1 MPPPTHS
8 RLSSRHT
15 NPIEPPIGYDP
26 QEEARIRLEQ
36 EIGGISLDLSRT
48 GSPSMSLEY
57 GRHGAPSP
65 RFEGVPSFARYDS
78 DLERSRDASA
88 RRSARQN
95 QSLRTFDDSFDGG
108 HTQSTAAH
116 HASALTVGAGLG
128 YGGAL
133 RPLSR
138 AGSGVEYDPDREL
151 SEMLKR
157 RGRVSV
163 LDDTNTTRDRTR
175 TVPNRK
181 YSQHLTSDPLIVDDT
196 AELDQL
202 LETGHLPEHTLQ
214 ANPRIPRAH
223 PREHDSPRA
232 DLESQSSFH
241 RSEADDSTTGRRKPR
256 LADALGG
263 AFSPKRPRT
272 MTSTLS
278 PTRPL
283 PAITSMSETSVRP
296 SISLLASRPS
306 NFPSAAL
313 HAESSVASSNGT
325 QRARLEAN
333 TAANARR
340 ALAKLESA
348 HVRNSSA
355 AAPRQEPVVDR
366 QRAAAAEAR
375 AKALALLGE
384 PMSETRNRTIGMS
397 IHLPDVTGLT
407 AAVESPSKPNVRY
420 RDAQVGM
427 LASGLDADRTMTNAQ
442 LEQLSER
449 LRELER
455 ENGTA
460 RRRVR
465 ELEMELEYC
474 KAEVER
480 EKTRANIQEAERTRA
495 NEKQVA
501 NEREE
506 RDRRLRQAEAATAE
520 WETRYR
526 EVVEEKKA
534 LEALVA
540 TLQSHLARMTSEVEE
555 HQRTIEDLRSMH
567 ERDAAELEV
576 KTAEVAAITAEVERL
591 AAECERL
598 RGVVEEG
605 LRERRQIR
613 EVGSLQGSGSQSDFE
628 GSGSVIMGRV
638 GMVEL
643 SAVAEEDEEEN
654 EIPETDMEQDRSVLS
669 VTELAGDDSAMRSGR
684 VRTDRATLG
693 SASRTLR
700 FMDPPSSHSD
710 DLTPELERSQSS
722 VRSAGRS
729 TPQDLKAIPSR
740 SSTPVTNRARVGSPL
755 TRRSSVESSPGP
767 SSRGPATTARPS
779 ASGQTQVESRQSP
792 PPEQRTPPRQ
802 EVPVPQQPGS
812 PSPQRRQPSL
822 LAPQSPPFPRIRGAQ
837 LERLFFSVPEH
848 DERTCTA
855 CCGRRRVRI
864 VRNDKHEPE
873 RVRERERANW
883 RLGGEAGATRRPD
896 DDEGYVEGDEEVEV
910 DMRRPPPQTVLVKV
924 VRELEDDF
932 AHYKAIYIE
941 LADQY
946 RIIGP
951 ASNVAKRNVLAE
963 HLKEVI
969 DTLEKKGD
977 QIASLYDLLQF
988 NDKPVP
994 GSSSRQRV

>member
-8 RLSSRHT
+8 RLSSRYT

-48 GSPSMSLEY
+48 GSSSFSLEY

-65 RFEGVPSFARYDS
+65 RFEGVASFARYDS

-88 RRSARQN
+88 RRSVRQH
-95 QSLRTFDDSFDGG
+95 QSFRTFDDSFDGG

-128 YGGAL
+128 YGGAP

-138 AGSGVEYDPDREL
+138 AGSGAEYDPDREL
-151 SEMLKR
+151 SDMLKR
-157 RGRVSV
+157 RGRISV
-163 LDDTNTTRDRTR
+163 LDDTTTTRVSRAPTA
-175 TVPNRK
+175 PNK
-181 YSQHLTSDPLIVDDT
+181 KHSQHLTSDPLIVDDT
-196 AELDQL
+196 AELDRL

-232 DLESQSSFH
+232 DHESQSSSH

-272 MTSTLS
+272 MTSAQS
-278 PTRPL
+278 PTGAAPKPL
-283 PAITSMSETSVRP
+283 PAITSMAETSVRP
-296 SISLLASRPS
+296 NISLLASRPS
-306 NFPSAAL
+306 NLPAAPL
-313 HAESSVASSNGT
+313 RTESSLSSSNGT
-325 QRARLEAN
+325 QKARLEAN

-340 ALAKLESA
+340 IVGRPDSA
-348 HVRNSSA
+348 HARRPSVPVS
-355 AAPRQEPVVDR
+355 RQEPVVDR
-366 QRAAAAEAR
+366 QRQAVPELRPQAFTFPR
-375 AKALALLGE
+375 E
-384 PMSETRNRTIGMS
+384 PASETRNRTIGLS

-407 AAVESPSKPNVRY
+407 AAVESPSKANIRY

-427 LASGLDADRTMTNAQ
+427 PASGLDEDRTMTNAQ
-442 LEQLSER
+442 LEQLSDR

-465 ELEMELEYC
+465 ELEMELQYC
-474 KAEVER
+474 EAEVER
-480 EKTRANIQEAERTRA
+480 EKTRANTQDAERTREY
-495 NEKQVA
+495 EKRVE
-501 NEREE
+501 NERVE
-506 RDRRLRQAEAATAE
+506 RNARDLRLRQAEAATAE

-526 EVVEEKKA
+526 EIVEEKKA
-534 LEALVA
+534 LEALVT
-540 TLQSHLARMTSEVEE
+540 TLRSHLARMTTEVEE

-567 ERDAAELEV
+567 ERDEAELEV

-605 LRERRQIR
+605 LRERRQVR

-628 GSGSVIMGRV
+628 GAGSVLMGRV
-638 GMVEL
+638 AMVEL

-654 EIPETDMEQDRSVLS
+654 DISERELEQSRSVLS

-684 VRTDRATLG
+684 MRTDRATLG

-700 FMDPPSSHSD
+700 FMDPPPPSTHSD
-710 DLTPELERSQSS
+710 DTPELERSQSS
-722 VRSAGRS
+722 VRSEGRS
-729 TPQDLKAIPSR
+729 TPQDPRNLPSR
-740 SSTPVTNRARVGSPL
+740 SSTPVTNKSRVGSPL
-755 TRRSSVESSPGP
+755 TRRGSVESSPVP
-767 SSRGPATTARPS
+767 ARGYTATAR
-779 ASGQTQVESRQSP
+779 ASTSRQPQVESRQSP
-792 PPEQRTPPRQ
+792 PPEQRTPRQ
-802 EVPVPQQPGS
+802 EPAAPQQPVS

-837 LERLFFSVPEH
+837 LEKLFFSVPEH
-848 DERTCTA
+848 NERTCTT

-864 VRNDKHEPE
+864 VRDDRHEPE
-873 RVRERERANW
+873 RVRERERAGW
-883 RLGGEAGATRRPD
+883 RVGGEAAATRRAD

-910 DMRRPPPQTVLVKV
+910 DIRRPPPQTVLVKV

-932 AHYKAIYIE
+932 AHYKA
-941 LADQY
+941 
-946 RIIGP
+946 
-951 ASNVAKRNVLAE
+951 
-963 HLKEVI
+963 
-969 DTLEKKGD
+969 
-977 QIASLYDLLQF
+977 
-988 NDKPVP
+988 
-994 GSSSRQRV
+994 

>member
-48 GSPSMSLEY
+48 GSSSLSLEY
-57 GRHGAPSP
+57 GRHGARSP
-65 RFEGVPSFARYDS
+65 RFEGVPTFARYDS
-78 DLERSRDASA
+78 DLDRSREVST
-88 RRSARQN
+88 RRSTRQN

-108 HTQSTAAH
+108 HTQSTTAH

-128 YGGAL
+128 YGGAP
-133 RPLSR
+133 RSFSR

-157 RGRVSV
+157 RGRISV
-163 LDDTNTTRDRTR
+163 LDDTNATRDRTR
-175 TVPNRK
+175 SAPNK
-181 YSQHLTSDPLIVDDT
+181 KHSQHLTSDPLIVDDT
-196 AELDQL
+196 VELDRL
-202 LETGHLPEHTLQ
+202 LETGHLSEHALQ

-256 LADALGG
+256 LTDALGG

-278 PTRPL
+278 PTSTAPKPL

-296 SISLLASRPS
+296 STSLLASRPS
-306 NFPSAAL
+306 NFPSAPL
-313 HAESSVASSNGT
+313 RTESSLTSSNGT
-325 QRARLEAN
+325 QKARLEAN

-340 ALAKLESA
+340 ALDKPGPA
-348 HVRNSSA
+348 HMRNTST
-355 AAPRQEPVVDR
+355 AAPRQEPAVDR
-366 QRAAAAEAR
+366 QREVTAGAR
-375 AKALALLGE
+375 ASAFTFPRE
-384 PMSETRNRTIGMS
+384 PMSEARNRTIGMS

-407 AAVESPSKPNVRY
+407 AAVESPSKANVRY

-427 LASGLDADRTMTNAQ
+427 PANGLDADRTMTNAQ

-480 EKTRANIQEAERTRA
+480 EKTRANMQEAERTRA
-495 NEKQVA
+495 KEMQAA

-506 RDRRLRQAEAATAE
+506 QVRRLRQAEAATTE

-534 LEALVA
+534 LEALVT

-576 KTAEVAAITAEVERL
+576 KTAEPQT
-591 AAECERL
+591 
-598 RGVVEEG
+598 EG
-605 LRERRQIR
+605 
-613 EVGSLQGSGSQSDFE
+613 
-628 GSGSVIMGRV
+628 
-638 GMVEL
+638 
-643 SAVAEEDEEEN
+643 
-654 EIPETDMEQDRSVLS
+654 
-669 VTELAGDDSAMRSGR
+669 
-684 VRTDRATLG
+684 
-693 SASRTLR
+693 
-700 FMDPPSSHSD
+700 
-710 DLTPELERSQSS
+710 
-722 VRSAGRS
+722 
-729 TPQDLKAIPSR
+729 
-740 SSTPVTNRARVGSPL
+740 
-755 TRRSSVESSPGP
+755 
-767 SSRGPATTARPS
+767 
-779 ASGQTQVESRQSP
+779 RQSP
-792 PPEQRTPPRQ
+792 PPERRTPPPQ
-802 EVPVPQQPGS
+802 EAPVPQQPVS

-822 LAPQSPPFPRIRGAQ
+822 LAPQSPPFPRIRGAK
-837 LERLFFSVPEH
+837 LEQLFFSVPEH
-848 DERTCTA
+848 NERTCTA

-864 VRNDKHEPE
+864 MRDDRHEPE
-873 RVRERERANW
+873 RVREREKANW
-883 RLGGEAGATRRPD
+883 RLGGDAGAPRRAD

-988 NDKPVP
+988 NDKPAP
-994 GSSSRQRV
+994 GPSSKQRS